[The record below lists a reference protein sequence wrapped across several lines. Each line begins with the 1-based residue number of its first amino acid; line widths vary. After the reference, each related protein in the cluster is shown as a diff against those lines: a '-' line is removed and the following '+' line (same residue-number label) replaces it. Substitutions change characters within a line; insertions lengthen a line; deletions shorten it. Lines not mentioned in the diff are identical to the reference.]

1 MRVGSV
7 AFYAAF
13 AAVAAAVIAAIVV
26 PIVVFKPRV
35 GGPSTGELER
45 RANSACGADRTVDV
59 EYNPRGFG
67 HRQSFETT
75 CRRAD
80 GSVYTVVTK

>member
-1 MRVGSV
+1 MTRVWIPV
-7 AFYAAF
+7 AVT
-13 AAVAAAVIAAIVV
+13 AAVVAVVAAIVI
-26 PIVVFKPRV
+26 PIIVFKPHV
-35 GGPSTGELER
+35 GRPSTGELER

-80 GSVYTVVTK
+80 GSVYVVVTS